1 MKKTMFISGPL
12 LLILFFGVVIAFN
25 GYRGVKSKCK
35 HISGIVTSIYE
46 DGTKD
51 AVFKIQGQN
60 SVFYINRGLEK
71 TFSLSGLLEK
81 LKGKEVNILYAD
93 NFTPLGSIAECRH
106 ISELS
111 TDQETVYSEFQDK

>member
-1 MKKTMFISGPL
+1 MKTMFISGPL
-12 LLILFFGVVIAFN
+12 FLLAIVVTLIVFSE
-25 GYRGVKSKCK
+25 YPGVKSKCR
-35 HISGIVTSIYE
+35 HISGIVTAIYE

-51 AVFKIQGQN
+51 AVFKISGQN

-81 LKGKEVNILYAD
+81 LKGKQVNILYAD
-93 NFTPLGSIAECRH
+93 NWTPLGSITECRH

-111 TDQETVYSEFQDK
+111 TDLEMVYSEFQEK

>member
-1 MKKTMFISGPL
+1 MFLSAPL
-12 LLILFFGVVIAFN
+12 FLLLFFGIVMAIN
-25 GYRGVKSKCK
+25 GYRGMKSKCK
-35 HISGIVTSIYE
+35 HISGIVTAIYE

-51 AVFKIQGQN
+51 AVFKIAGQN

-71 TFSLSGLLEK
+71 TFSLNTLLEK

-111 TDQETVYSEFQDK
+111 TDQEMVYSEFQEK